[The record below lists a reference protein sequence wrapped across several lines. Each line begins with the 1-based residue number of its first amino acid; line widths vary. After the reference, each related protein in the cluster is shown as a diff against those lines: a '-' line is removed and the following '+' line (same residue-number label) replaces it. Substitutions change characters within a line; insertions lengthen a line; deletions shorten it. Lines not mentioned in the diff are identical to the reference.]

1 MVKHTPD
8 KSLLAFK
15 LLWNSEYDDESQLPA
30 RAHVYIR
37 HSEHQAQWPWRT
49 CAKQCSRDYLQF
61 PHTTNPILKS
71 NI

>member
-30 RAHVYIR
+30 RAHIDGTLHIR
-37 HSEHQAQWPWRT
+37 HNALSNMCQAM
-49 CAKQCSRDYLQF
+49 F
-61 PHTTNPILKS
+61 P
-71 NI
+71 